1 VENYPPQSWDLN
13 VSENIW
19 AEVVNNLLEAKPSTS
34 DGRRRAIEK
43 AWSIVPQSL
52 VDKRVKSFNERMRTI
67 IEKDGEWLS
76 TGDMKTL

>member
-1 VENYPPQSWDLN
+1 

-34 DGRRRAIEK
+34 DGWRRAIEK
-43 AWSIVPQSL
+43 EWSIVPQSL
-52 VDKRVKSFNERMRTI
+52 VDKRVKGVNERKRTI